1 MVTSED
7 ICSAS
12 SPDSDES
19 FSPRRIKLDLIASI
33 LGMGGMRNN
42 NDYDDDDDDDNTA
55 TNLEN
60 EFDFLRGTMRE
71 LSPES
76 EIIEDYLSLLQRKGF
91 IEYDYRGNNKTYR
104 TTPRGLFILQLYHR
118 ITMFIH

>member
-7 ICSAS
+7 ICRATSV
-12 SPDSDES
+12 DRDES
-19 FSPRRIKLDLIASI
+19 FSPRRVKLDLIASI
-33 LGMGGMRNN
+33 LGIGGMRNN
-42 NDYDDDDDDDNTA
+42 DDDDDDGNNNA

-60 EFDFLRGTMRE
+60 EFDSLWGTMKE

-91 IEYDYRGNNKTYR
+91 IEYDYRGDNKTYR
-104 TTPRGLFILQLYHR
+104 TTPRGLFILQLYQR

>member
-7 ICSAS
+7 ICRATSVD
-12 SPDSDES
+12 PDES

-33 LGMGGMRNN
+33 LGMGVMRNN
-42 NDYDDDDDDDNTA
+42 DDDA

-60 EFDFLRGTMRE
+60 EFDFLRGTMKE

-91 IEYDYRGNNKTYR
+91 IEYDYRGDNKTYR
-104 TTPRGLFILQLYHR
+104 TTPRGLFILQLYQR

>member
-42 NDYDDDDDDDNTA
+42 NDYDDDDNTA